1 MEAENQAA
9 GEETKAPAAAP
20 SSRSGWQREYET
32 LYLLPPDESDEA
44 SDKLGERLRAAVA
57 REGGRVIKFTNWG
70 RRKTAFDVHHQSRA
84 LYIQMT
90 YLGDGKV
97 VSEVE
102 RNLRNSEEVAKFLTT
117 LVKKMVD
124 PASRPT
130 EADVKLSG
138 DEERAAAA
146 AARPERP
153 DAVGEGIEALGDDLG
168 DEVDAGPDAAD

>member
-1 MEAENQAA
+1 MEAENEVAEA
-9 GEETKAPAAAP
+9 KAIPAAATQ
-20 SSRSGWQREYET
+20 SRSSWQREYET

-44 SDKLGERLRAAVA
+44 ADKLAERMRAAVA

-84 LYIQMT
+84 LFIQMT

-124 PASRPT
+124 PATRPT
-130 EADVKLSG
+130 EADVKLSSE
-138 DEERAAAA
+138 EERAPV
-146 AARPERP
+146 RTERP
-153 DAVGEGIEALGDDLG
+153 GDGVEAIGDDLG
-168 DEVDAGPDAAD
+168 DELEAGSDAVE

>member
-1 MEAENQAA
+1 MEAEKQEA
-9 GEETKAPAAAP
+9 ESKAPAVA
-20 SSRSGWQREYET
+20 SSGRSGWQREYET

-44 SDKLGERLRAAVA
+44 ADKLAERLRGAVT

-97 VSEVE
+97 VNEVE
-102 RNLRNSEEVAKFLTT
+102 RNLRNAEEVAKFLTT

-124 PASRPT
+124 PATRPT

-138 DEERAAAA
+138 DEERAA
-146 AARPERP
+146 RP
-153 DAVGEGIEALGDDLG
+153 DRTEAPGEGIEAMGDEMGDDV
-168 DEVDAGPDAAD
+168 EAGPDAAD

>member
-9 GEETKAPAAAP
+9 EANTPVVAP
-20 SSRSGWQREYET
+20 SSRSSWLREYET

-44 SDKLGERLRAAVA
+44 ADKLAERLRAAVA

-70 RRKTAFDVHHQSRA
+70 KRKTAFDVNHQSRA

-124 PASRPT
+124 PATRPT

-138 DEERAAAA
+138 DEDRA

-153 DAVGEGIEALGDDLG
+153 EAAGEGIEALGDDLLG
-168 DEVDAGPDAAD
+168 DEVESGPDSVD

>member
-1 MEAENQAA
+1 MEAENQTAVAQANPAVAA
-9 GEETKAPAAAP
+9 Q
-20 SSRSGWQREYET
+20 SRSGWQREYET

-44 SDKLGERLRAAVA
+44 ADKLAERLRAAVA

-84 LYIQMT
+84 LFIQVA

-102 RNLRNSEEVAKFLTT
+102 RNLRNSEEVSKFLTT

-124 PASRPT
+124 PATRPT
-130 EADVKLSG
+130 EADVKLSNE
-138 DEERAAAA
+138 EERAPVRAE
-146 AARPERP
+146 RPEVP
-153 DAVGEGIEALGDDLG
+153 GEGGEAPGEDLG
-168 DEVDAGPDAAD
+168 DEVEAGPDAVE

>member
-1 MEAENQAA
+1 MDAEKQTA
-9 GEETKAPAAAP
+9 ETPAIPAVATQ
-20 SSRSGWQREYET
+20 SRSGWQREYET
-32 LYLLPPDESDEA
+32 LFLLPPDESDEA
-44 SDKLGERLRAAVA
+44 ADKLSERLRAAVT

-84 LYIQMT
+84 LYIQVA

-124 PASRPT
+124 PATRPT
-130 EADVKLSG
+130 EADVKLSTE
-138 DEERAAAA
+138 EERPAVRSE
-146 AARPERP
+146 RPE
-153 DAVGEGIEALGDDLG
+153 AVGDGVEAIGEDLG
-168 DEVDAGPDAAD
+168 DEVEAGPDAVE

>member
-9 GEETKAPAAAP
+9 VEAKVTPAAAP
-20 SSRSGWQREYET
+20 QNRSGWQREYET

-44 SDKLGERLRAAVA
+44 SDKLAERLRAAVA

-70 RRKTAFDVHHQSRA
+70 RRKTAFDVNHQSRA
-84 LYIQMT
+84 LFIQAT

-102 RNLRNSEEVAKFLTT
+102 RNLRNAEEVSKFLTT

-124 PASRPT
+124 PATRPT
-130 EADVKLSG
+130 EADVKLTSE
-138 DEERAAAA
+138 EERPV
-146 AARPERP
+146 ARPAGPEV
-153 DAVGEGIEALGDDLG
+153 VGEGVEAIGEDLV
-168 DEVDAGPDAAD
+168 DEVEAGPDAVE